1 MTDNNDSDVSE
12 TAEKPANPL
21 AELQG
26 KPPGLLSEFW
36 HFIKHEKVWWMAP
49 IILVLM
55 FMIGF
60 IVWVEASP
68 VLPFIYTL

>member
-1 MTDNNDSDVSE
+1 MTDNNDKVDSQTSE
-12 TAEKPANPL
+12 EAANPL
-21 AELQG
+21 AELQS

-36 HFIKHEKVWWMAP
+36 YFIKNEKVWWMAP
-49 IILVLM
+49 IILVLL

>member
-1 MTDNNDSDVSE
+1 MTDKNDIVDSDTQEEPV
-12 TAEKPANPL
+12 NPL

-26 KPPGLLSEFW
+26 KPPGLLAEFW

-49 IILVLM
+49 IILVLL

>member
-1 MTDNNDSDVSE
+1 MTENQENTE
-12 TAEKPANPL
+12 TEAPAEPENPL
-21 AELQG
+21 AELQNNQMS
-26 KPPGLLSEFW
+26 LLAEFW

-49 IILVLM
+49 IILVLL

>member
-1 MTDNNDSDVSE
+1 MSE
-12 TAEKPANPL
+12 EEKNPL
-21 AELQG
+21 EELEAA
-26 KPPGLLSEFW
+26 PSGLVAEFW

-49 IILVLM
+49 IIIVLLV
-55 FMIGF
+55 MIGF